1 MSLKTASKQLASTKT
16 FAGSLT
22 GGGGGGVTIT
32 SINVTDNSWNNLDD
46 TAIGTTGG
54 YIKINGTGFVTNPKV
69 FVNSTEISSGNITF
83 ISSSLLRVVVP
94 SLSLGTY
101 NIFVFNTDNSGAILT
116 PGLVVSGTPDFLQQ
130 SYTTST
136 PLSVSVQLLATGD
149 APLTYELQAGSSL
162 PAGCSLSSSGLITG
176 TTVDGVYQFTVIVS
190 DAQLQSFQQQITLTI
205 TSADANFK
213 STVLAINADADT
225 FVRDASLNSFAVT
238 ITGDTRP
245 SAFSPYNTNWSNL
258 FDGNGDLL
266 NFTKQTTTSSF
277 TCECWFWRGDNV
289 SGYHCVFGGSN
300 TSNQNPDNV
309 QLVVSNT
316 GAVALT
322 LAGLA
327 TIGQTGTAVIQYQW
341 NHIAW
346 VRSGTSCAIFVN
358 GQRIATGTS
367 SAALNVDRIAS
378 IGGQTAGTYDAR
390 GYISNAR
397 ITTSA
402 VYDPAQTSIT
412 IPVSP
417 LTNIANTY
425 ILTCQSNR
433 LIDNSTNNLAITKYG
448 DVKVT
453 AFGPFT
459 ETDTTTGSSYFDG
472 SGDYLTVPGN
482 SAFSLNT
489 GSWTVECW
497 FYQTSAKQVQVISSG
512 ATRWRIDIN
521 TSQQVV
527 WLFNTSSS
535 VTSTN
540 TAPLNQWNHVAV
552 CFNGTFFM
560 YLNGVA
566 QSVIPGGLVPA
577 FDDTSILYIGRNPA
591 SGGGGSAWDFNGF
604 ISNARIVKGTAVYT
618 SAFTPPTSA
627 LTAVANTSLLTLQ
640 TRIAVNNHT
649 FVDHSGINNLIT
661 RAENA
666 SQGSFSPFS
675 PAGWSNYFDGT
686 DDNLKL
692 PVSARTALGAIAG
705 IQMTYEFWIFTTN
718 IQAINSFDSAIFSM
732 YAAVATNSRYMI
744 AAYATAAA
752 GPQNIHFRYTTST
765 STETSVTSTATLPI
779 NAWSHVAITVD
790 ATTAASSTIK
800 IFINGQGE
808 TFTGQDL
815 STHTT
820 VPAIDPYIGT
830 GYQLQNLTGYLSN
843 FRIVRGSL
851 VYTSNFTPQTTPLTA
866 IAGTQLLTCQSN
878 RFIDNSTNNFTITK
892 NGDARVVN
900 FSPFAPTASYSPAI
914 HGGSVYFDGT
924 GDYLTVASNS
934 AFTLGSSGDFTIEC
948 WVYLT
953 ASPSNYAPL
962 LTTWTNSTN
971 SYANRWAITYYG
983 NRLAWFTD
991 AGNIGV
997 TDSVAPTLN
1006 EWTHI
1011 AAVRS
1016 GSTITLYKNGVS
1028 LGTQTT
1034 AQAYTTDGAV
1044 SIGFITG
1051 VTAITGYITSARMV
1065 KGTAVY
1071 TSNFTPPTAPVTA
1084 IANTSLLLNYTNAGI
1099 IDVTSRNVLESV
1111 GDTKIRT
1118 DVKKYGNGSMYFDGT
1133 GDYLKIPTTPNF
1145 AFNTGNFTIEFWAWK
1160 SANGVNGFDGVIGVT
1175 NNTASNPVWF
1185 VELSSSRG
1193 FRIYVDGNVC
1203 ANTTTTGI
1211 NDSTWHHW
1219 AICRSGSTWYLFKD
1233 GVALTK
1239 NTDNIGSTSIVTGS
1253 NIDIGRAIDINTSFT
1268 FNGYI
1273 DDLRITT
1280 GVARYTANFTPPTS
1294 TFLTQ

>member
-32 SINVTDNSWNNLDD
+32 SITVTDNSWNNLDD

-69 FVNSTEISSGNITF
+69 FVGSTEITSGNITF

-116 PGLVVSGTPDFLQQ
+116 PGLVVSGTPDFTQTV
-130 SYTTST
+130 YTTST

-213 STVLAINADADT
+213 STVLAINADTDT
-225 FVRDASLNSFAVT
+225 FVRDASSNSFAVT
-238 ITGDTRP
+238 INGDTRP

-472 SGDYLTVPGN
+472 TGDNLQVVNNAAFQFGSENFTIEFFAYFN
-482 SAFSLNT
+482 SVAVGHTPLSMWSSSQYQFSL
-489 GSWTVECW
+489 
-497 FYQTSAKQVQVISSG
+497 YTSAIGVLSYYLSSNGTTWNIASGVSCGSISAG
-512 ATRWRIDIN
+512 
-521 TSQQVV
+521 
-527 WLFNTSSS
+527 
-535 VTSTN
+535 
-540 TAPLNQWNHVAV
+540 QWIHVALV
-552 CFNGTFFM
+552 RNGSTFTP

-566 QSVIPGGLVPA
+566 GTTTTSASALHNSTA
-577 FDDTSILYIGRNPA
+577 FVTIG
-591 SGGGGSAWDFNGF
+591 SGNGVDYFNGH
-604 ISNARIVKGTAVYT
+604 ISNVRIIKGTAVYT
-618 SAFTPPTSA
+618 SAFTPPTAA
-627 LTAVANTSLLTLQ
+627 LTAIANTSLLTLQ

-661 RAENA
+661 RTGNA

-675 PAGWSNYFDGT
+675 PAGWSNYFDGNDT
-686 DDNLKL
+686 LNLAD
-692 PVSARTALGAIAG
+692 SALFTFPGAF
-705 IQMTYEFWIFTTN
+705 TVESWIFWP
-718 IQAINSFDSAIFSM
+718 
-732 YAAVATNSRYMI
+732 
-744 AAYATAAA
+744 
-752 GPQNIHFRYTTST
+752 GTST
-765 STETSVTSTATLPI
+765 SMTYQCVYGGHDGTSGTWGMYIKESNSYLSFFVNGSL
-779 NAWSHVAITVD
+779 VE
-790 ATTAASSTIK
+790 TTAAVPKNSWVHIAATRDDSNVVRV
-800 IFINGQGE
+800 FINGTNGTSSPTVAGSIE
-808 TFTGQDL
+808 TAAGGLNIGRDL
-815 STHTT
+815 NTNGYYLGYVSNLRILKGTALYTT
-820 VPAIDPYIGT
+820 
-830 GYQLQNLTGYLSN
+830 
-843 FRIVRGSL
+843 
-851 VYTSNFTPQTTPLTA
+851 NFTPSTAALTA
-866 IAGTQLLTCQSN
+866 IANTSLLTCQSN
-878 RFIDNSTNNFTITK
+878 RFKDNSTNNFTLTV

-900 FSPFAPTASYSPAI
+900 FSPFAPNASYSPAI

-924 GDYLTVASNS
+924 GDYLTVASNP
-934 AFTLGSSGDFTIEC
+934 AFTLGSSGNFTIEC

-1051 VTAITGYITSARMV
+1051 VTAITGYITSARIV

-1099 IDVTSRNVLESV
+1099 VDVTSRNVLESV

-1133 GDYLKIPTTPNF
+1133 GDYLKIPTTLNF

-1273 DDLRITT
+1273 DDLRITN